1 MRGEGNVAP
10 LSHTCWWMKAPWHC
24 PLCTQIGCP
33 LLFLGVE
40 VIYMNLFISPFEV
53 WSCRVFLDDHTF
65 TIIFIQKATS
75 FSRSPT
81 SRNTSHSNSSKRK
94 TESRSHKQ
102 KSKSRR
108 SRTQSPPRRRSSP
121 THRSSNRHQSRP
133 HSPRS
138 RRHRYMHCRTEK
150 LVCTFTSAIYFS
162 TSWTIRSLIS
172 ETLPSFFCCFSM
184 YFHSLLQLNAPTHS
198 THLEW

>member
-1 MRGEGNVAP
+1 MLVGEIPSGVAVKDEGNVAP
-10 LSHTCWWMKAPWHC
+10 PSHTCWWMKAPWHYSLCTQIGC

-33 LLFLGVE
+33 LLSLGVE

-94 TESRSHKQ
+94 IESRSHKQ
-102 KSKSRR
+102 KSKSSSPRR
-108 SRTQSPPRRRSSP
+108 SRTQSPPRRRSRSCSP
-121 THRSSNRHQSRP
+121 RHSSSDRHQSRP

-138 RRHRYMHCRTEK
+138 TRDRYC
-150 LVCTFTSAIYFS
+150 IYFS
-162 TSWTIRSLIS
+162 KLDS
-172 ETLPSFFCCFSM
+172 P
-184 YFHSLLQLNAPTHS
+184 
-198 THLEW
+198 